1 MAKCAR
7 CGKEAEFPINGKII
21 FRNSRQQ
28 LVRVRG
34 KTQWKWVQFV
44 DQKTEPFCSNE
55 CHSNEQ
61 MAYEG

>member
-7 CGKEAEFPINGKII
+7 CGKEANTPIMGKII

-34 KTQWKWVQFV
+34 KTQWKWVKFV
-44 DQKTEPFCSNE
+44 DQKTETFCSNE

>member
-7 CGKEAEFPINGKII
+7 CGKETNTPIMGKII

-34 KTQWKWVQFV
+34 KTQWKGVKFV
-44 DQKTEPFCSNE
+44 DQKTETFCSNE

-61 MAYEG
+61 MAHEG

>member
-7 CGKEAEFPINGKII
+7 CGKETNTPIMGNII

-34 KTQWKWVQFV
+34 KTQWKWVKLV

>member
-7 CGKEAEFPINGKII
+7 CGKETESPIMGKII
-21 FRNSRQQ
+21 FMNSRQQ

-34 KTQWKWVQFV
+34 KTQWKWVKFV
-44 DQKTEPFCSNE
+44 DQKTEMFCSKE

-61 MAYEG
+61 MAHEG

>member
-7 CGKEAEFPINGKII
+7 CGKETNTPIMGKII

-34 KTQWKWVQFV
+34 KTQWKWVKLV
-44 DQKTEPFCSNE
+44 DQKTETFCSNE

>member
-7 CGKEAEFPINGKII
+7 CGKEASTPIMVKII

-44 DQKTEPFCSNE
+44 DQKAETFCSNE

>member
-7 CGKEAEFPINGKII
+7 CGKKTDAPIMGKII

-34 KTQWKWVQFV
+34 ITQWKWVKFV
-44 DQKTEPFCSNE
+44 DQKTEMFCSKE

>member
-7 CGKEAEFPINGKII
+7 RGKETNTPIMGKII

-34 KTQWKWVQFV
+34 KTQWKWVKFV
-44 DQKTEPFCSNE
+44 DEKTEPFCSKE
-55 CHSNEQ
+55 CHASEQ